1 MKNRKLKIPLGLN
14 EIYAIWTVHLKRRE
28 FLILK
33 TIIFISEISISS
45 LYMYLI
51 ILLIHF

>member
-1 MKNRKLKIPLGLN
+1 MKNCELNIPFGLN
-14 EIYAIWTVHLKRRE
+14 EIYAIWTVYFKRLE
-28 FLILK
+28 FLTLK

-45 LYMYLI
+45 LFMYLI